1 MSPARKYAVA
11 AAVLVVLGAL
21 FAVCISTHLFVIP
34 D

>member
-1 MSPARKYAVA
+1 MLHGGVLLAVV

-21 FAVCISTHLFVIP
+21 VFRRRDV